1 MHKQNIENKYI
12 NFINI
17 LLIIYA
23 FFIPISQAAG
33 NILLGLMLITWL
45 IAPDWKNKI
54 KTLKSNKVI
63 LCLLLFWFFQLI
75 GIIWSVD
82 RSNGFKVFWKFRYVM
97 LFPVVMDMIQPKNNI
112 KYLISYI
119 YGVSVTVLLSFGIY
133 FNIYKGFVEIETKYT
148 PFAHH
153 AQHATMIA
161 IAIIFIIQNFI
172 LKSASL
178 KSKILSIIA
187 VILFTVNL
195 YITGGRT
202 GQICFIALIFVLFVA
217 NSKRKILSFISA
229 MIFAAIFITTGFYF
243 VPEFKTGIDAAI
255 YDINQYPKN
264 SNTSLGLRFNIIEGA
279 IPNIKKSP
287 VFGNGT
293 GSFKS
298 LHHKFLEEKYPQNTK
313 LDIAHNTYLHVLLE
327 NGITGLLIFLYIWAA
342 LIITSIKNKDEYQ
355 YLRFSI
361 IIVFLLSM
369 INGDVMIVG
378 FLRGV
383 FFFFTSLLF
392 NRNLISEY

>member
-327 NGITGLLIFLYIWAA
+327 NGITGLLIFLYIWAT
-342 LIITSIKNKDEYQ
+342 LIIISIKNKDEYQ